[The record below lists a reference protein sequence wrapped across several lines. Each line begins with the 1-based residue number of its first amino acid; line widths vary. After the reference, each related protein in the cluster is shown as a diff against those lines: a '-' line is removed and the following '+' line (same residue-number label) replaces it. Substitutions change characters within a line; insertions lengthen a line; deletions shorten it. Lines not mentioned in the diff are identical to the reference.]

1 MGLASWE
8 SSPNGKILQSDVVI
22 AKNYLNKDEIEDLE
36 RIVNEFLELAEGRAK
51 RHIPMTMKDWVT
63 RIDQYLLSD
72 ERDILNN
79 AGKISHEMAQEK
91 ILTEFEKYRVKQDK
105 LYKSDFDLL
114 MEESEIYLKDDEN
127 EN

>member
-105 LYKSDFDLL
+105 LYKSDFDKLI
-114 MEESEIYLKDDEN
+114 EIANKKSN
-127 EN
+127 E